1 LNAVGTLRFRGV
13 AKLDFIGGYLY
24 WVILIPGK
32 LNALE
37 IREVLAYELDPAVD
51 GSFDSVDLN
60 AV

>member
-1 LNAVGTLRFRGV
+1 
-13 AKLDFIGGYLY
+13 LDFIGGYLY
-24 WVILIPGK
+24 WVILITRK

-37 IREVLAYELDPAVD
+37 IREVLAYKLDPAVD